1 MSRAAVRIGP
11 FVERGPT
18 GSFGE
23 RAPTS
28 IFSRSNDMP
37 NEQNVSLMKAVTEET
52 RGGPLAR
59 TYLVAR
65 VIAIAAALAGAVPTA
80 MNLYHSW
87 QYNIPFTEVSHRLA
101 QSQLWAKNFDCKV
114 DYRAL
119 TTTGG
124 TRVDVGA
131 CPKNGDIS
139 LKISTPNGQSTYE
152 WIAFDNLQRPAKSR
166 SASLSVLGLLVG
178 EAQAADPK
186 APVGPSAPLT
196 GAATVNSPPPA
207 LTGPPAAARTQV
219 AQAMQVVCTALQGK
233 TQIIRI
239 VNEGGKCY
247 RETFSPVAG
256 KVEKREE
263 VPCNTQCPR

>member
-1 MSRAAVRIGP
+1 MSMSCAVLTVRPSDAGARVDRSIEAAKAFHHPRPSV
-11 FVERGPT
+11 
-18 GSFGE
+18 
-23 RAPTS
+23 
-28 IFSRSNDMP
+28 MP
-37 NEQNVSLMKAVTEET
+37 DPNVSLMKAVSEET

-80 MNLYHSW
+80 MNLYYSW

-101 QSQLWAKNFDCKV
+101 QSQLWSKNFDCKV

-139 LKISTPNGQSTYE
+139 LKISTPNGQSSYE
-152 WIAFDNLQRPAKSR
+152 WIAFDQLQKPAKSR
-166 SASLSVLGLLVG
+166 AASLSLIGLVVG
-178 EAQAADPK
+178 EAQASEPK
-186 APVGPSAPLT
+186 PASTAQPPLT
-196 GAATVNSPPPA
+196 AGPVIPSLPTVAPPPA
-207 LTGPPAAARTQV
+207 PRTQV
-219 AQAMQVVCTALQGK
+219 AQNMQVVCTSPP
-233 TQIIRI
+233 TPTRIVRI

-256 KVEKREE
+256 KVERREE